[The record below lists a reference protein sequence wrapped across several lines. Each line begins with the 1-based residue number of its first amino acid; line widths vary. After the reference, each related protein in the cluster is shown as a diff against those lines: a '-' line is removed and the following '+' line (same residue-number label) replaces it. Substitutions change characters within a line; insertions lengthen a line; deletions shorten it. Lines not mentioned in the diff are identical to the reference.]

1 MHIYELTFVGFDI
14 DEPSTNDLVK
24 WIKSPS
30 RVAVDHFMAKHLI
43 DPCLLHDT
51 ISSKEI
57 DLDKKHREG
66 TDIVIDAFGNVKLGK
81 AKMQYWP
88 YEILSAVIDRD
99 IKLID
104 LQNIRIKL
112 DTFTANM
119 KDSI

>member
-1 MHIYELTFVGFDI
+1 
-14 DEPSTNDLVK
+14 
-24 WIKSPS
+24 
-30 RVAVDHFMAKHLI
+30 
-43 DPCLLHDT
+43 
-51 ISSKEI
+51 
-57 DLDKKHREG
+57 
-66 TDIVIDAFGNVKLGK
+66 
-81 AKMQYWP
+81 MQYWP